1 MESHWWCSTWK
12 VLRIRVA
19 SRIIGGLVE
28 GRSREGVLLVIWVIV
43 VFGILDHL

>member
-12 VLRIRVA
+12 VLRMRVA

-28 GRSREGVLLVIWVIV
+28 GSREGVLLVIWVIV